1 MAPLHPDVQWNHEA
15 SMRSHAGLLPLYSDR
30 DTQGLT
36 SHVTLCPVCFPDA
49 IKDVEQKKNKKK
61 SARVQSRSLSQQARF
76 DVRVCRSVT
85 HRESDEP
92 PGLQSGPHERGDRKG
107 TIALLLNSQPLE
119 CTEGSERVRPQLL
132 ELSRCYGTSSP
143 PTFYF
148 QLLRL
153 WAGMRCW
160 HQFISPTNEAV
171 KRLRSQIVTRGLLN
185 SWMNSE
191 ALKSSVSDLLFLL
204 DAVGLNSV
212 QSEKKRFLCPITGN
226 KSTLPMLSHPVTYH
240 LSVVLSAL
248 QEFLCKVI

>member
-49 IKDVEQKKNKKK
+49 IKDVEKKK
-61 SARVQSRSLSQQARF
+61 KKCTSSEPLAFPAGEIWRACLQI
-76 DVRVCRSVT
+76 C
-85 HRESDEP
+85 HP
-92 PGLQSGPHERGDRKG
+92 PGVWWATRAAVWAPRERRQEG
-107 TIALLLNSQPLE
+107 NNCPLIKLAA
-119 CTEGSERVRPQLL
+119 TRVYRRIWTCQATQLL

-212 QSEKKRFLCPITGN
+212 QGEKKRFLCPITGN
-226 KSTLPMLSHPVTYH
+226 KSTLPMRSHPVTYH